1 MTAHSLVWPVIARIV
16 LGMCFPPALVAGGRS
31 LLRAAF
37 SPLTTY
43 GAADPRR
50 SKMQTLVELPPTD
63 SSVSGFTENTSWLL
77 HGKHEHPAR
86 FSLATSGCWLIPG
99 PPGLTREVGQASA
112 CHDLFE
118 KWGAAAL
125 STAAS
130 KTRLAIADCTSIR
143 PFADFPVSLQPCR
156 HVAAWPVANERI
168 GEGAAEPATNFGCG
182 HTSWSACLSAGSPAR
197 MNWLRTRVNLQ

>member
-1 MTAHSLVWPVIARIV
+1 MACHCSACARHVFSTRI
-16 LGMCFPPALVAGGRS
+16 GRRPQKS
-31 LLRAAF
+31 PSRCIFSADDLRRCRPQKVENADARRASADRLL
-37 SPLTTY
+37 
-43 GAADPRR
+43 
-50 SKMQTLVELPPTD
+50 SK
-63 SSVSGFTENTSWLL
+63 WLY
-77 HGKHEHPAR
+77 GKHELAAAR
-86 FSLATSGCWLIPG
+86 K
-99 PPGLTREVGQASA
+99 TRASCRKVGQASA